1 MRSKSRGTQAGLTA
15 AGVSAVAALLVAVV
29 ISPPWGL
36 GTVLIGVSAAAFA
49 SAYAVAETS

>member
-1 MRSKSRGTQAGLTA
+1 MRSKSRGTRAGLTA

-36 GTVLIGVSAAAFA
+36 RTVLIGVSAAAFA
-49 SAYAVAETS
+49 SAYVVAETS

>member
-1 MRSKSRGTQAGLTA
+1 MRSKSRGTQAGLPA

-49 SAYAVAETS
+49 SAYVVAETS